1 MNSKDVVTKMV
12 VRLIAKDRRYKEKPY
27 PAIPVLDDRIGTYI
41 TGQHIV
47 PGDPSTEGNLTVKEM
62 IGEDSLTI
70 AKKKKFPFVINPENP
85 TQMFHMMKLNLSKNS
100 KSEYVNAKDKAFFD
114 FFLLQK
120 FVAPS
125 LSEFREGY
133 HYFYI
138 EDKEKEANEA
148 ISKEDRVYNAMR
160 FVKEHASIRS
170 LEDIA
175 LYLNYKVK
183 IIHIPLKV
191 LSKTQLEFKIM
202 NACKTHPDV
211 VSECF
216 SKRAKEIMYVLK
228 LVDYDIVS
236 MKSGAF
242 YDGSIFIGNTPDS
255 ILDYIR
261 KEENKEIILKW
272 ADAYRKKE
280 GVVIEG
286 VDDKDIA
293 TDKDK
298 MYAEAKNEFET
309 DLKRARASL
318 EGKLLK
324 MDEDKLNSYA
334 EKHGISGDVVAILDR
349 EKLIDLLIR

>member
-1 MNSKDVVTKMV
+1 M
-12 VRLIAKDRRYKEKPY
+12 
-27 PAIPVLDDRIGTYI
+27 
-41 TGQHIV
+41 
-47 PGDPSTEGNLTVKEM
+47 
-62 IGEDSLTI
+62 
-70 AKKKKFPFVINPENP
+70 
-85 TQMFHMMKLNLSKNS
+85 
-100 KSEYVNAKDKAFFD
+100 
-114 FFLLQK
+114 
-120 FVAPS
+120 
-125 LSEFREGY
+125 
-133 HYFYI
+133 
-138 EDKEKEANEA
+138 
-148 ISKEDRVYNAMR
+148 
-160 FVKEHASIRS
+160 
-170 LEDIA
+170 
-175 LYLNYKVK
+175 
-183 IIHIPLKV
+183 HIPLKV
-191 LSKTQLEFKIM
+191 LSKNQLEFKIM
-202 NACKTHPDV
+202 EACKSHPDT

-272 ADAYRKKE
+272 AEAYRKKE

-286 VDDKDIA
+286 IDDKDIA

-309 DLKRARASL
+309 NLKYARASL

-324 MDEDKLNSYA
+324 MDEKKLNSYA

-349 EKLIDLLIR
+349 DKLIDLLIR